1 MTASFDPGTLTMTE
15 IIRLQTVLSQELTR
29 RFERTVALAFTDIVE
44 STRYFTQFGDE
55 AGGRLQQLH
64 FDRLSQSVAAHRGR
78 IVDKAG
84 DGAFIQFPSASD
96 AAQAMVDLQQ
106 LLSKENQSRPRPHQL
121 SVRIGLHWGPVLTD
135 GDMVTGDSVNL
146 CARVAATAQPG
157 QIRLSR
163 ELLAQLEPTQR
174 QLCRP
179 LDSVPLKGIA
189 RTVELAE
196 LPWRDNA
203 RFPAMVM
210 VQESGE
216 CIRLP
221 QLDTL
226 CFGRGEA
233 TQDAGKH
240 DVILAMPDLM
250 ATRQISRRHFE
261 LVSRT
266 EGYVLRSLSSQ
277 LTEVDGVVLQR
288 DQEAPVWPGSV
299 VRLARVMTLEFLS
312 ASPTAREAVDETMY
326 SPSAV
331 QTQPTAGVTV
341 FGPA

>member
-1 MTASFDPGTLTMTE
+1 MSAPFDPGTLTMTE
-15 IIRLQTVLSQELTR
+15 IVRLQTVLSQELTR
-29 RFERTVALAFTDIVE
+29 RFERTVALVFTDIVE

-64 FDRLSQSVAAHRGR
+64 FDRLEQSIAGHHGR
-78 IVDKAG
+78 VIDTAG
-84 DGAFIQFPSASD
+84 DGAFVVFPSAAG
-96 AAQAMVDLQQ
+96 AAQAMVALQQ

-121 SVRIGLHWGPVLTD
+121 SLRIGLHWGPVLTD
-135 GDMVTGDSVNL
+135 GDTVTGDSVNL
-146 CARVAATAQPG
+146 CARIAATAQPG

-163 ELLAQLEPTQR
+163 ELLAQLEPAQR

-179 LDSVPLKGIA
+179 LESVPLKGIT

-196 LPWRDNA
+196 LPWRDGA
-203 RFPAMVM
+203 RFPGMVM

-216 CIRLP
+216 CIMLP

-233 TQDAGKH
+233 SQDATRH
-240 DVILAMPDLM
+240 DIVLAIPDLM

-261 LVSRT
+261 LYSRA
-266 EGYVLRSLSSQ
+266 EGYVLKSLSSQ
-277 LTEVDGVVLQR
+277 QTEVDGVVLQR
-288 DQEAPVWPGSV
+288 DQEAPIWPGSV
-299 VRLARVMTLEFLS
+299 VRLARVMTLEFMS
-312 ASPTAREAVDETMY
+312 ANPSAREGVDETMY
-326 SPSAV
+326 SPSLAK
-331 QTQPTAGVTV
+331 PAAGVTI